1 MDKKQ
6 FYKNI
11 PSLETSRL
19 ILRKM
24 KLDDLDDIF
33 EYASEKKLQ
42 NIYVGIRIQRNNL
55 LNSIL
60 RMC

>member
-6 FYKNI
+6 FYTNI
-11 PSLETSRL
+11 PTLKTCRL

-24 KLDDLDDIF
+24 QLDDLDDIF

-42 NIYVGIRIQRNNL
+42 NICVGIRIQQNNL
-55 LNSIL
+55 QNSIL
-60 RMC
+60 GMC